1 MKPVVRMTV
10 AGICVWIGWSCSAEP
25 AKPWTHQDYLDDAEE
40 FRFAV
45 LPDRAGGDFRGAFT
59 NALAKINLLRPAFVM
74 SVGDLIPG
82 AWMSYEET
90 RRQHLELREMM
101 KAVEPPFFF
110 TPGNHDL
117 ISPPRRPQPPVN
129 GVDPS
134 GHADSYALWKEF
146 HGETYFSFV
155 YKRTLFVVLNSN
167 ETNDGAGLSDRQY
180 AWARE
185 TLAAH
190 PDVRWTFLFMHHPSV
205 WPTAKWETFEDEA
218 LSGRR
223 YSVFAGDW
231 HQYLHAKRL
240 GRDYYVLSVAGGC
253 SELHGHRHDLRP
265 VLAGADHGEMDH
277 IVWVT
282 MTGDGPRVAN
292 LLLDGILPG
301 DYVNELTTRSRCA
314 AVALDRPVSPELKSR
329 IASNRVWRTEYAK
342 GDDVWVSR
350 FGYNLM
356 DCTDCI
362 QKALDSGARRLVID
376 AQRGPWITG
385 PVVVRSNTEVIVDD
399 NVEIVRKPGAF
410 KPGQPVFDTSSAT
423 NAIVRWRNPSSPNG

>member
-10 AGICVWIGWSCSAEP
+10 AGICVWIGWTCSAEP
-25 AKPWTHQDYLDDAEE
+25 AKPWTHQDYLDDTEE

-110 TPGNHDL
+110 APGNHDL

-146 HGETYFSFV
+146 HGKTYFSFV

-205 WPTAKWETFEDEA
+205 WPTAKWEAFEDEA

-376 AQRGPWITG
+376 AQRGPWIVG

-410 KPGQPVFDTSSAT
+410 KPGQPVFDTASAT
-423 NAIVRWRNPSSPNG
+423 NVIIRWKHKTHE